1 MDGEHHDGRISGSD
15 HLPLVSWSGC
25 ARTAGQRGI
34 MVLFCRLLLALAD
47 VYTLYVACALS
58 AVCVPM
64 LVFYG
69 YWKRSV
75 AAAGPSNINAV
86 TSSTPPASSGRGVLR
101 ELSMP
106 FFAGKAPL
114 GSSGPGA
121 ASTGASTG
129 EHQPLLADTR
139 RSATAP

>member
-1 MDGEHHDGRISGSD
+1 MRHC
-15 HLPLVSWSGC
+15 V
-25 ARTAGQRGI
+25 GQRGI
-34 MVLFCRLLLALAD
+34 TILFCRLLLALAD

-75 AAAGPSNINAV
+75 AAAGPSNA
-86 TSSTPPASSGRGVLR
+86 SSTPPASSGRGVVR

-106 FFAGKAPL
+106 LFAGKALL

-121 ASTGASTG
+121 VSASTG

-139 RSATAP
+139 RAAVAP